1 MGKIVFGKMIIY
13 KDERYNFI
21 EYFNPQNGFLIRGD
35 VIGQKGINPRERSYP
50 ELLDI
55 GIMGQCHISQLGICK
70 KAGIDCYQ
78 QALLKK
84 SPNMSLENYEKILIE
99 SQGKTFQIA
108 LGGAGDPNKHKNF
121 AEILKLTREYNIV
134 PNMTTSGMYMTDDEI
149 SLMKTYCGACAISFY
164 SRLDSNNNET
174 NKETIEA
181 IRRLVDAKCIT
192 NIHFVLSNETIKE
205 AILRLENNLFPKGI
219 NAIIFILYKAAGFGQ
234 IDKILNFNNKY
245 FQKFLDIINNNKFD
259 FQIGFDTCCTPAILK
274 KCSSIPIE
282 SLDFCEAARFSM
294 YIDSEMNAYPC
305 SFDCTSKKWAVSLM
319 NKTIKGAWDSQLFSD
334 FRKKYNSSCIEEAC
348 KIQCG
353 GKCALDLCQ
362 NICKI

>member
-1 MGKIVFGKMIIY
+1 MEKIAFGRMIIY
-13 KDERYNFI
+13 KDKKYNFI

-108 LGGAGDPNKHKNF
+108 LGGAGDPNKHEKF
-121 AEILKLTREYNIV
+121 AEILKLTRKYNIV
-134 PNMTTSGMYMTDDEI
+134 PNLTTSGIFITEDEI
-149 SLMKTYCGACAISFY
+149 KLIKTYCGACAVSFY
-164 SRLDSNNNET
+164 SRLDSGINET
-174 NKETIEA
+174 NIETIEA
-181 IRRLVDAKCIT
+181 INKLIKANCTT
-192 NIHFVLSNETIKE
+192 NIHFVISKDTIEE
-205 AILRLENNLFPKGI
+205 AIIRLENNLFPKGI

-245 FQKFLDIINNNKFD
+245 FQKFLDIINNKKFD

-274 KCSSIPIE
+274 KCSKIPFE

-305 SFDCTSKKWAVSLM
+305 SFDCSNKKWAVSLK
-319 NKTIKGAWDSQLFSD
+319 NNSIQEVWDSKVFSTFKD
-334 FRKKYNSSCIEEAC
+334 NYYNSCLNESC
-348 KIQCG
+348 KKSCG
-353 GKCALDLCQ
+353 GQCALGLCQ
-362 NICKI
+362 GICK

>member
-1 MGKIVFGKMIIY
+1 MIIY
-13 KDERYNFI
+13 KDKKYNFI

-108 LGGAGDPNKHKNF
+108 LGGAGDPNKHENF

-134 PNMTTSGMYMTDDEI
+134 PNLTTSGMFLTDEEI
-149 SLMKTYCGACAISFY
+149 KLIKTYCGACAVSFY
-164 SRLDSNNNET
+164 SRLSSNNKET
-174 NKETIEA
+174 NIETIEA
-181 IRRLVDAKCIT
+181 INRLVRAKCIT
-192 NIHFVLSNETIKE
+192 NIHFVISKDTIEE
-205 AILRLENNLFPKGI
+205 AITRLENNLFPEGV
-219 NAIIFILYKAAGFGQ
+219 NAIIFILYKAAGYGQ
-234 IDKILNFNNKY
+234 IDKILTFNNKY
-245 FQKFLDIINNNKFD
+245 FQKFLDIINNRKFD

-274 KCSSIPIE
+274 KCQSIPIE

-305 SFDCTSKKWAVSLM
+305 SFDCSSKRWGVSM
-319 NKTIKGAWDSQLFSD
+319 NNKTIYEIWHSKEFSNFKSNYYNSC
-334 FRKKYNSSCIEEAC
+334 FRKTCKKYCS
-348 KIQCG
+348 

-362 NICKI
+362 NICE

>member
-13 KDERYNFI
+13 KDKKYNFI

-35 VIGQKGINPRERSYP
+35 IIGQKGINPKERSYP

-84 SPNMSLENYEKILIE
+84 SPNMSLANYEKILIE

-108 LGGAGDPNKHKNF
+108 LGGAGDPNKHEYF
-121 AEILKLTREYNIV
+121 AEILSLTSEYNIV
-134 PNMTTSGMYMTDDEI
+134 PNMTTSGMYITDDEI

-174 NKETIEA
+174 NKGTIEA
-181 IRRLVDAKCIT
+181 IKRLVNAKCIT
-192 NIHFVLSNETIKE
+192 NIHFVLSKETIKE

-234 IDKILNFNNKY
+234 TDKILNFNNKY
-245 FQKFLDIINNNKFD
+245 FQKFLDIVNNRKFD
-259 FQIGFDTCCTPAILK
+259 FQIGFDTCCTPAVLK
-274 KCSSIPIE
+274 GCLNIPLE

-305 SFDCTSKKWAVSLM
+305 SFDCSNKRWLVSL
-319 NKTIKGAWDSQLFSD
+319 KDISIQEAWDSKIFSE
-334 FRKKYNSSCIEEAC
+334 FKNHYYNSCLNESCKKY
-348 KIQCG
+348 CG
-353 GKCALDLCQ
+353 GQCALELCQ
-362 NICKI
+362 GICK